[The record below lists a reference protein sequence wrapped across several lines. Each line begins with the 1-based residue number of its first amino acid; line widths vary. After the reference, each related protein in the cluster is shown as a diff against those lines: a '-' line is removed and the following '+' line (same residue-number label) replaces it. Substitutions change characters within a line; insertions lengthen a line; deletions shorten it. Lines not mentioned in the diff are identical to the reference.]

1 MERDAGGGRTASAL
15 FAGFR
20 ALGLFSNDIPHVVRF
35 NALKRRFYVTTCV
48 GKSFHTYDVS
58 DFFHHPLSGNHPREP
73 PGLAWGQRALHPRPP
88 ARLGLLSALRFL
100 NPFLPP
106 LTVASPPV
114 LA

>member
-1 MERDAGGGRTASAL
+1 MERDAGGRSASAL

-58 DFFHHPLSGNHPREP
+58 DSFHHPLSGTTLPGPGVIPLSSPVLLSP
-73 PGLAWGQRALHPRPP
+73 PSPSRRRAH
-88 ARLGLLSALRFL
+88 LGLSFCLS
-100 NPFLPP
+100 LP
-106 LTVASPPV
+106 
-114 LA
+114 